1 MDDNY
6 FEKLLVQYDITKGDS
21 FCEHV
26 SGKMLM
32 VLRILGFSLSYIT
45 IYISRPKRIYKL
57 LKNLFQKEF
66 IANNLFEQRL
76 HDLYVR
82 FKLNKKAKK
91 ANSKSDYSY
100 S

>member
-1 MDDNY
+1 MKKIIKKEKKFKMDDNY
-6 FEKLLVQYDITKGDS
+6 FEKLLVQYDITKGES

-26 SGKMLM
+26 SGRMLM

-66 IANNLFEQRL
+66 VANNLFEQRRL
-76 HDLYVR
+76 KTVNRMDPD
-82 FKLNKKAKK
+82 N
-91 ANSKSDYSY
+91 
-100 S
+100 